1 MQKITDLQELLKHEL
16 KDLYSAEVQLI
27 EAIPDMAKKAANP
40 ELKKAFNGHL
50 KETHAQKKRLDKVQ
64 DLLNMEKSKESKG
77 FFANLFKS
85 DEGEE
90 HCKAM
95 EGLIKEANS
104 LMDQDMSTDV
114 MDAALIA
121 AAQKIEHYEIS
132 SYGTARAFALQ
143 LGFKKVYDTLTIT
156 LAEEYGA
163 DDSLTVLAVSKV
175 NIKAE
180 GGGKNKPSSKKIVPK
195 KARLTVSS
203 VKTAPQKT
211 FVKKTIKPIPAKKT
225 PAKKSARKATA

>member
-1 MQKITDLQELLKHEL
+1 MEKINDLQELLKHEL
-16 KDLYSAEVQLI
+16 KDLYSAEAQLI
-27 EAIPDMAKKAANP
+27 EAIPDMVKKASSP

-50 KETHAQKKRLDKVQ
+50 KETHIQKKRLDKVQ

-77 FFANLFKS
+77 FFANLFTS

-104 LMDQDMSTDV
+104 LMDEDMSPDV

-143 LGFKKVYDTLTIT
+143 LGFKKVYDTLTAT

-163 DDSLTVLAVSKV
+163 DDSLTVLAVGKV
-175 NIKAE
+175 NIMAE
-180 GGGKNKPSSKKIVPK
+180 GGSKQKPSSKKIVPK
-195 KARLTVSS
+195 NARVTISS
-203 VKTAPQKT
+203 GKTATQKT
-211 FVKKTIKPIPAKKT
+211 LVKKTAKPIPAKK
-225 PAKKSARKATA
+225 PVAKKSGRKATA